1 MKLSKKNALV
11 LAPSM
16 LATAD
21 LAIIEGG
28 SAQAPGEAYQQ
39 EGPDGTTQTTTT
51 GEGFQQYCETGPR
64 GTLNS
69 FAATPADGPAI
80 HEVEDS
86 RA

>member
-1 MKLSKKNALV
+1 MKLSKKHAIA

-16 LATAD
+16 LAGAD
-21 LAIIEGG
+21 LALIEGG
-28 SAQAPGEAYQQ
+28 SAQAQGETYQQ
-39 EGPDGTTQTTTT
+39 EAPDGTIQTTTT
-51 GEGFQQYCETGPR
+51 GEGFQQHCETGPR

-80 HEVEDS
+80 HEVEDT